1 MRHQSFQR
9 FVQRFQWDKD
19 VDDLAHELRR
29 TAAFTLRE
37 ITLSCHAQ
45 GFLS

>member
-1 MRHQSFQR
+1 MRHHSFQR
-9 FVQRFQWDKD
+9 LVQRFQRDKD
-19 VDDLAHELRR
+19 VDDLAHELRQ
-29 TAAFTLRE
+29 TVAFTLRE